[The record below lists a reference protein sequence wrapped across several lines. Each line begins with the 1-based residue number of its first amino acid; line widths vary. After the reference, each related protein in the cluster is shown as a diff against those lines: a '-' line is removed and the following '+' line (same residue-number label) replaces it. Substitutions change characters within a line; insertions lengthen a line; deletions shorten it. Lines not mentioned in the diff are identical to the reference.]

1 MFGCAVTKV
10 YVGICA
16 VRRTSGSSISPHRLK
31 RQLYRMEA
39 TVWPVCMS
47 HIRVRSL
54 SHARR
59 KRSSGAK
66 EVLWTLSKRPNN
78 CRRASFRTSA
88 TNEAPGGRARVG
100 QRRVVVV
107 GLNDVCASHLVDG
120 PALCVVPHDHCSF
133 VVLRKAAPSFQFHV
147 LQARFRSPVS
157 TFRPAGLRTH
167 GNPCLLGFNF
177 HTPCCEL
184 TQPGRSR

>member
-107 GLNDVCASHLVDG
+107 GLNDVCAFSPGRRAGAV
-120 PALCVVPHDHCSF
+120 
-133 VVLRKAAPSFQFHV
+133 
-147 LQARFRSPVS
+147 RSPTRSLQLRCPAKKGSALLSVS
-157 TFRPAGLRTH
+157 RLTGSISLPRLYFPTSRASDARQPMLVRVQLPHT
-167 GNPCLLGFNF
+167 LL
-177 HTPCCEL
+177 
-184 TQPGRSR
+184 